1 MSTRFSDAMMGLV
14 SQMNGSSQ
22 ATSVSFD
29 IAAPST
35 ALSTADSP
43 LPLSAPI
50 SPPTSPSTV
59 VPLAEIIVTNRIRQ
73 SLDVDKTE
81 SLAHSIRQHGFRGVL
96 WVRQVGSSYHLI
108 AGGRRYAACQL
119 AGVESVPVE
128 VWDITD
134 AEAIQLELL
143 ENFQREDLNPIEETE
158 GVLRMLEV
166 TLKCERQDVLSL
178 FNWHANQQRR
188 SSFAIT
194 DTSIRNSHE
203 DSQKLHFW
211 QQVEDVFALIG
222 KFTPES
228 FRANRLPLLNLPEP
242 IIEAVSAGEIEYSK
256 ARLIARVK
264 DPDVREELLEQAIAQ
279 SMSREALAE
288 AIASIQS
295 GRTDIEPKATQ
306 QEFRTRASSVFKR
319 LKSAKLEGRPLKKL
333 EKLLEQIEELLDRTA
348 RNGRS

>member
-22 ATSVSFD
+22 TTSVSFD
-29 IAAPST
+29 IAASSIAPS
-35 ALSTADSP
+35 AADSA
-43 LPLSAPI
+43 LPPSA
-50 SPPTSPSTV
+50 PTSPLTV

-73 SLDVDKTE
+73 SLDADKTE

-119 AGVESVPVE
+119 AGIESVPVE
-128 VWDITD
+128 VWNITD

-166 TLKCERQDVLSL
+166 TLECERQDVLSL

-188 SSFAIT
+188 SSFAVT
-194 DTSIRNSHE
+194 DTGIRNSTD
-203 DSQKLHFW
+203 DSQKLHLW

-228 FRANRLPLLNLPEP
+228 FRVNRLPLLNLPEP
-242 IIEAVSAGEIEYSK
+242 IIGAISAGEIEYSK

-264 DPDVREELLEQAIAQ
+264 DPDAREELLEQAITQ
-279 SMSREALAE
+279 NMSREVLAE

-295 GRTDIEPKATQ
+295 GQTDTAPKTTQ

-319 LKSAKLEGRPLKKL
+319 LKSAKLEGRPLKRL
-333 EKLLEQIEELLDRTA
+333 EKLLEQIEELLDQKE
-348 RNGRS
+348 

>member
-14 SQMNGSSQ
+14 SQMNGNSSQ
-22 ATSVSFD
+22 TTSVSFD
-29 IAAPST
+29 IAAPSI
-35 ALSTADSP
+35 APPAADSALPP
-43 LPLSAPI
+43 LA
-50 SPPTSPSTV
+50 PTSLSIV

-73 SLDVDKTE
+73 SLDADKTE

-158 GVLRMLEV
+158 GVLRMLEI
-166 TLKCERQDVLSL
+166 TLECERQDVLSL
-178 FNWHANQQRR
+178 FNWRSNQQRR
-188 SSFAIT
+188 SSFAVT
-194 DTSIRNSHE
+194 DTGIRNPTD
-203 DSQKLHFW
+203 DSQKLHLW

-228 FRANRLPLLNLPEP
+228 FRANRLPLLSLPEP
-242 IIEAVSAGEIEYSK
+242 IVEAITAGQIEYSK

-264 DPDVREELLEQAIAQ
+264 DPDAREELLEQAITQ
-279 SMSREALAE
+279 SMSREVLAE

-295 GRTDIEPKATQ
+295 GQTDTAPNTTQ

-319 LKSAKLEGRPLKKL
+319 LKSAKLEGRPLKRL
-333 EKLLEQIEELLDRTA
+333 EKLLEQIEELLDQKE
-348 RNGRS
+348 

>member
-22 ATSVSFD
+22 TTSVSFD
-29 IAAPST
+29 IAASSIAPS
-35 ALSTADSP
+35 AADSA
-43 LPLSAPI
+43 LPPSA
-50 SPPTSPSTV
+50 PTSPPTV

-73 SLDVDKTE
+73 SLDADKTE

-119 AGVESVPVE
+119 AGIESVPVE
-128 VWDITD
+128 VWNITD

-166 TLKCERQDVLSL
+166 TLECERQDVLSL

-188 SSFAIT
+188 SSFAVT
-194 DTSIRNSHE
+194 DTGIRNSTD
-203 DSQKLHFW
+203 DSQKLHLW

-228 FRANRLPLLNLPEP
+228 FRVNRLPLLNLPEP
-242 IIEAVSAGEIEYSK
+242 IIGAISAGEIEYSK

-264 DPDVREELLEQAIAQ
+264 DPDAREELLEQAITQ
-279 SMSREALAE
+279 NMSREVLAE
-288 AIASIQS
+288 AIALIQS
-295 GRTDIEPKATQ
+295 GQTDTAPKTTQ

-319 LKSAKLEGRPLKKL
+319 LKSAKLEGRPLKRL
-333 EKLLEQIEELLDRTA
+333 EKLLEQIEELLDQKE
-348 RNGRS
+348 